1 MRRARTVVLE
11 RYRREPL
18 GLAQLLP
25 RRLDYALGKR
35 IGILRH
41 GRARLLGLDGLGYGT
56 RCCDFENI
64 FQSVRRKAA
73 LDAIRRIERAEK
85 QSEQVS
91 DEE

>member
-1 MRRARTVVLE
+1 MNAIAAN
-11 RYRREPL
+11 P

-41 GRARLLGLDGLGYGT
+41 GRARLLGLALAAVI
-56 RCCDFENI
+56 FENI

>member
-1 MRRARTVVLE
+1 MNAIAAN
-11 RYRREPL
+11 P

-41 GRARLLGLDGLGYGT
+41 GRARLLGLDGRGMALAAVI
-56 RCCDFENI
+56 FENI

>member
-1 MRRARTVVLE
+1 MNAIAAN
-11 RYRREPL
+11 P

-41 GRARLLGLDGLGYGT
+41 GRARLLGLDGLALAAVI
-56 RCCDFENI
+56 FENI

>member
-1 MRRARTVVLE
+1 MNAIAAN
-11 RYRREPL
+11 P

-25 RRLDYALGKR
+25 RRLDYALESASAFFAMG
-35 IGILRH
+35 GH
-41 GRARLLGLDGLGYGT
+41 GFWVWMAWGMALAAVI
-56 RCCDFENI
+56 FENI